1 MSSQGDAQFEA
12 ALRAA
17 LAASDALDDGK
28 DKGGKQKPEG
38 KHPSKPGHVDDSQP
52 DQPHGSKPNPQQ
64 PVPARSGRPT
74 PPPHIDH
81 PKATQLAAHA
91 PKQPVR
97 PQPRKKPKPKRNI
110 GSKLKAGAGLA
121 GGLAMGAMTSGVDWR
136 QAAQDPKAALQ
147 GLKGAAVQAGKD
159 KLAGMM
165 DPANLPD
172 TMTQAKDAVANAK
185 DKASQLKGK
194 GKLDGDAKAVTN
206 ETKAL
211 KDKTKALRGDT
222 KNLGEYEKTHQKM
235 TEHVGK
241 SSKGFNDLAKAHK
254 DSSSAQKNV
263 DGATKKWGS
272 SQEKLN
278 GSMGRS
284 TIGKIM
290 QAIQAMIDV
299 IVVLIANWD
308 TVKKAFDTVKK
319 TVLDPVGNFF
329 KSVFSACL
337 APFKSVIDEVK
348 EVFSGLGS
356 RIGGIF
362 NGVVHQVAVIISA
375 IGSVLGKFE
384 IKLPDWLG
392 GASIG
397 LSGVGTAMTQWAS
410 AHMADGGMV
419 RGPGGP
425 RDDRVP
431 IMASSGEFVVNAAS
445 TARHSTLLEAINTDT
460 LRVSGRDAQ
469 VVASLGLSRLKPA
482 QALPGLAATHHFDRS
497 TTINVTTTQHD
508 SAYARAKAVAAQ
520 REGTYAAGRR

>member
-1 MSSQGDAQFEA
+1 MSSQGDAQFDA

-17 LAASDALDDGK
+17 LAASDPLDDGKDGK
-28 DKGGKQKPEG
+28 DKGGKQPDG
-38 KHPSKPGHVDDSQP
+38 KHPSEPGHP
-52 DQPHGSKPNPQQ
+52 AATKPEK
-64 PVPARSGRPT
+64 PT

-81 PKATQLAAHA
+81 PKGTRPTVHA
-91 PKQPVR
+91 PKRPVEPKR
-97 PQPRKKPKPKRNI
+97 KPKRNL
-110 GSKLKAGAGLA
+110 GGKLRAGAGLA
-121 GGLAMGAMTSGVDWR
+121 GGLAMGAMSSGVDWR
-136 QAAQDPKAALQ
+136 QAARDPKAALQ

-172 TMTQAKDAVANAK
+172 TLSQAQDLAVNAK
-185 DKASQLKGK
+185 DKLGGKGK
-194 GKLDGDAKAVTN
+194 GKGTPDPHGADAKAITA
-206 ETKAL
+206 ETKSL
-211 KDKTKALRGDT
+211 KDKTTALKGDT
-222 KNLGEYEKTHQKM
+222 KNLGEYDKHHQKM
-235 TEHVGK
+235 TEHTGK

-254 DSSSAQKNV
+254 ESSGAQKNV
-263 DGATKKWGS
+263 EGATKNWGK
-272 SQEKLN
+272 SQDKLN
-278 GSMGRS
+278 GSMGKS
-284 TIGKIM
+284 TIGKIV

-337 APFKSVIDEVK
+337 APFKSIIDEVK
-348 EVFSGLGS
+348 GVFNGLGTG
-356 RIGGIF
+356 IGGIF
-362 NGVVHQVAVIISA
+362 DGVVHQVAVIVNA
-375 IGSVLGKFE
+375 IGSVISKFD

-397 LSGVGTAMTQWAS
+397 LGGLGNAMVGWAS

-425 RDDRVP
+425 REDRVP
-431 IMASSGEFVVNAAS
+431 IMASNGEFVVNAAA
-445 TARHSTLLEAINTDT
+445 TARHSALLEAINTDT

-469 VVASLGLSRLKPA
+469 VVASLGLSRVKPA
-482 QALPGLAATHHFDRS
+482 QALPGLVATRQIDRS
-497 TTINVTTTQHD
+497 TTINITTTQHE
-508 SAYARAKAVAAQ
+508 STYARAKAVAAQ